1 MLSYTSSLIIST
13 STTTLTTFHETQVFT
28 MSDESGSPPMII
40 TDFSDDDAVN
50 ENWPEI
56 EFRSPEDE
64 AWYGVDVWELCDS
77 LVVTFNGF
85 SCEYDEVYSPEDF
98 KNSDELKEFEER
110 FRACSVQMQDTEC
123 ATLAQGT
130 KVCATCPSVAGE
142 VKFYDAIVVNV
153 VRGKHGADE
162 EGNEVCGCDY
172 KLYWNQGPFVNNV
185 TSAKVG
191 DICLVQEDKRM
202 KPKVVAFLKEARRKL
217 LGEAPQE
224 ETEWQKILKKV
235 TSAIRDHNLD
245 PSVPENQG

>member
-1 MLSYTSSLIIST
+1 MTSSLISQ
-13 STTTLTTFHETQVFT
+13 LFHHHQSPRVT
-28 MSDESGSPPMII
+28 MSDESGSPTFII
-40 TDFSDDDAVN
+40 ADFSDDDAAN

-85 SCEYDEVYSPEDF
+85 SFEYDEVYSPEDF

-153 VRGKHGADE
+153 RNA
-162 EGNEVCGCDY
+162 
-172 KLYWNQGPFVNNV
+172 Q
-185 TSAKVG
+185 
-191 DICLVQEDKRM
+191 
-202 KPKVVAFLKEARRKL
+202 
-217 LGEAPQE
+217 
-224 ETEWQKILKKV
+224 ILKSRFSVEKNFEMILRFVFFWCRCRGRSMVWTRKGTKCVDAITNFTGTKV
-235 TSAIRDHNLD
+235 LSLTRLRLQKLVTFVLFRKIN
-245 PSVPENQG
+245 E

>member
-1 MLSYTSSLIIST
+1 
-13 STTTLTTFHETQVFT
+13 
-28 MSDESGSPPMII
+28 MII
-40 TDFSDDDAVN
+40 ADFSDDDAAN

-123 ATLAQGT
+123 ATLSRGT

-142 VKFYDAIVVNV
+142 VKFYDAVVVNV
-153 VRGKHGADE
+153 RKTQV
-162 EGNEVCGCDY
+162 
-172 KLYWNQGPFVNNV
+172 
-185 TSAKVG
+185 
-191 DICLVQEDKRM
+191 
-202 KPKVVAFLKEARRKL
+202 LKSRF
-217 LGEAPQE
+217 
-224 ETEWQKILKKV
+224 
-235 TSAIRDHNLD
+235 N
-245 PSVPENQG
+245 

>member
-1 MLSYTSSLIIST
+1 
-13 STTTLTTFHETQVFT
+13 
-28 MSDESGSPPMII
+28 MSDESGSPTFII
-40 TDFSDDDAVN
+40 ADFSDDDAAN

-85 SCEYDEVYSPEDF
+85 SFEYDEVYSPEDF

-153 VRGKHGADE
+153 SREKHGVDE

-172 KLYWNQGPFVNNV
+172 KLYWNQGPFVNQV

-202 KPKVVAFLKEARRKL
+202 KPKVVTFLKEARRQL
-217 LGEAPQE
+217 LGEAPQGK
-224 ETEWQKILKKV
+224 ETEWQKILRKV